1 MPIIY
6 LVRHGR
12 VDANSANPLDP
23 ELSPEGAEQARAVA
37 RDLYAR
43 LPSPLPILTSP
54 LRRCRETAAPLA
66 QLWHAQPQPEPR
78 VAEIPS
84 PQPAAGARNAWL
96 KQILGATWAEL
107 ERALEPNQAGFSELL
122 AAWRRGVREAVCSC
136 NADTVIFAHFVPLNV
151 VVGAALGQDRVVCF
165 RPDNASVT
173 VVETLAHGIRLIEL
187 GREMT
192 VASGGGRP
200 HL

>member
-1 MPIIY
+1 MPILY

-12 VDANSANPLDP
+12 VAVNSANPLDP
-23 ELSPEGAEQARAVA
+23 ELSHDGGEQARVAA

-43 LPSPLPILTSP
+43 LPAPLPILSSP

-66 QLWHAQPQPEPR
+66 QLWGAQQQLEQR

-84 PQPAAGARNAWL
+84 PQPTAAARNAWL
-96 KQILGATWAEL
+96 KQLLESTWADL
-107 ERALEPNQAGFSELL
+107 VRDANQMGFSEVL
-122 AAWRRGVREAVCSC
+122 AAWRRGVLEAVCSC
-136 NADTVIFAHFVPLNV
+136 NADTVIFSHFVPLNV
-151 VVGAALGQDRVVCF
+151 VVGTALGQDRVVCF

-173 VVETLAHGIRLIEL
+173 IVETLGKGIRLIEL

-192 VASGGGRP
+192 VAAGRGRP

>member
-1 MPIIY
+1 MPIVY

-12 VDANSANPLDP
+12 VEVNSANPLDP
-23 ELSPEGAEQARAVA
+23 ELSSDGGAQAQVVA

-43 LPSPLPILTSP
+43 LPSPLAILTSP

-66 QLWHAQPQPEPR
+66 QLWQAQPQLEPR

-84 PQPAAGARNAWL
+84 PQPSPGARNAWL
-96 KQILGATWAEL
+96 RQLLDSTWAEL
-107 ERALEPNQAGFSELL
+107 ERAQDPNQTGFSELL

-136 NADTVIFAHFVPLNV
+136 NVDTVIFSHFVPLNV
-151 VVGAALGQDRVVCF
+151 VVGAALGQERVVCF
-165 RPDNASVT
+165 RPDNTSVT
-173 VVETLAHGIRLIEL
+173 IVETLAHDIRLIEL

-192 VASGGGRP
+192 VATGRGRP
-200 HL
+200 HI